1 MLEIRRADELGESAR
16 AGICAVFVDGFGE
29 YLDYFA
35 KDRARLV
42 DAFAHM
48 LVLDLFHVAVIDGQP
63 AGIAACT
70 DGQQLPLRHDRAVLR
85 QQLGFVKGTIADFVF
100 RREFQ
105 KPWATTTDG
114 VASVEFVATAA
125 QHRGRGVATALLNHL
140 LALPQY
146 HEYVLEDVADTN
158 APALAVYEK
167 LGFREFRREK
177 VRHTR
182 RTGINYYVSLKLVQE

>member
-1 MLEIRRADELGESAR
+1 MLEVRRADELGESAR

-35 KDRARLV
+35 KDRTALV
-42 DAFAHM
+42 EAFAHM
-48 LVLDLFHVAVIDGQP
+48 LVLDLFYVAMIDGQP

-70 DGQQLPLRHDRAVLR
+70 DGQQLSVRHDRTILR
-85 QQLGFVKGTIADFVF
+85 QRLGFVKGTIADFVF
-100 RREFQ
+100 RRAFQ

-125 QHRGRGVATALLNHL
+125 EYRGRGVATAVLNHL

-158 APALAVYEK
+158 APAIAVYEK
-167 LGFREFRREK
+167 LGFREFRRKK

>member
-1 MLEIRRADELGESAR
+1 MLEVRRADELGESAR

-29 YLDYFA
+29 YFGYFA
-35 KDRARLV
+35 KDRATMV

-48 LVLDLFHVAVIDGQP
+48 LVLDLFYVATIDGRP

-70 DGQQLPLRHDRAVLR
+70 DGRQLSVRHDRTVLR
-85 QQLGFVKGTIADFVF
+85 QRLGFVKGTVADLVF

-105 KPWATTTDG
+105 KPWATTTEG

-125 QHRGRGVATALLNHL
+125 EYRGRGVATAVLNHL

-146 HEYVLEDVADTN
+146 REYVLEDVADTN
-158 APALAVYEK
+158 ASALALYEK
-167 LGFREFRREK
+167 LGFRECERKK
-177 VRHTR
+177 VRHTKK
-182 RTGINYYVSLKLVQE
+182 TGINYYVSLKLVQE